1 MDVQASTDYA
11 TQLISGFTE
20 PLQSQYKKKCCKK
33 SSVVEKLEFLCIAFG
48 SVKWQSYNGKQYEDS
63 SKS

>member
-1 MDVQASTDYA
+1 MDVQASTNYA
-11 TQLISGFTE
+11 TQLISVFTE
-20 PLQSQYKKKCCKK
+20 PLQSQYKKKCKK
-33 SSVVEKLEFLCIAFG
+33 SSVVEKLEFLCTAVG